1 LRTRSTPGGSSGAI
15 FFRPNH
21 DLGARIRQTEDRG
34 RVFRPT
40 LVAGIDRG
48 AGRGRG
54 AIDDREPD
62 RKCPDIFTLNEPG
75 QAITEHGDDDEAR
88 HAIDG
93 PRPWRLGPA
102 MPPVPARAAI

>member
-1 LRTRSTPGGSSGAI
+1 MTGVDHDDAREQVNTCLVGGGAQQFAHALDPRRI
-15 FFRPNH
+15 ERRDLFRPNH

-62 RKCPDIFTLNEPG
+62 RKCPSCGNGRI
-75 QAITEHGDDDEAR
+75 AR
-88 HAIDG
+88 IAETMI
-93 PRPWRLGPA
+93 A
-102 MPPVPARAAI
+102 SF